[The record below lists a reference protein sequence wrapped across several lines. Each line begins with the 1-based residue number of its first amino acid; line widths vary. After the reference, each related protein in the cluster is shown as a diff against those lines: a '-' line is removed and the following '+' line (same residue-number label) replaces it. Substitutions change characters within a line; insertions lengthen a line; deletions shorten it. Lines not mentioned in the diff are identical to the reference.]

1 MWRFWRNTLKS
12 PLKKSDERLFPRKF
26 GAILFYAVAACAIT
40 CGPAESAVGQD
51 AAATDDDVRLFEREP
66 FDQIQLSTG
75 EPSVIKVEPIAFPN
89 RQLPA
94 QAARRGKLRVRL
106 LDAPEQEYELD
117 WSQVAEIKLFEQ
129 LILDAA
135 SALVAAGRLDE
146 AYDYYRYLD
155 ANQPKL
161 PGLTEAIDH
170 YMMEDA
176 RQSQRRQRYDMA
188 LAVLNELH
196 GRNPQFAGLENALG
210 VATSKLVLERLKEEN
225 YAAVRS
231 LAAALKEKLPQ
242 HAAVE
247 RIETELSDMSAS
259 AMARARAH
267 VDSGRMSDAYGE
279 AVNALAVLPDLAE
292 ARQLL
297 KEIHER
303 HPLVIVGVTL
313 PAGAAADPSA
323 PDWASVRAG
332 RLVHRQLVEFEGYGP
347 DGGQYSSPIAQIAV
361 DNAGQTVVVEL
372 ERGLTWSDGLGEIT
386 GYDVAGRLL
395 ELSDSA
401 HPASRPAWMRLLAGV
416 NVKHVYQVEI
426 ELARRHVRP
435 SALLDFTLAPR
446 LRVGPVDGTS
456 PTYGPYLAGP
466 VDERERHFV
475 LNPNYRSPAPGQ
487 PREIVERVF
496 ADSAAALTSL
506 KQGRTSVMDRLSP
519 WAVDELSTDEQ
530 IVVGQYAVP
539 TVHCLVPNLN
549 RAFTANRSFRR
560 ALVYGIDR
568 QRILHRELLRGN
580 DARGS
585 RVISGPF
592 PAGTE
597 LDDPLGYAYNDRVET
612 RPYEP
617 RLAITL
623 AGVALHEIQAAAE
636 KRGEE
641 IAGIPELVLAH
652 APHDI
657 ARAACQAIQRNLK
670 LIGIPVMLEELDPR
684 APRDVFD
691 DYDLVYAE
699 WIVREPIVDA
709 VRLFQEAGGIGL
721 SSPHLGLAVRQL
733 LVADDWAST
742 RDRLEEVHRLAH
754 DDVAVIPLW
763 QLSEHFAY
771 HRSLEGVGER
781 PTGLYQQVEQ
791 WRPQLR
797 LPTDG
802 P

>member
-1 MWRFWRNTLKS
+1 
-12 PLKKSDERLFPRKF
+12 
-26 GAILFYAVAACAIT
+26 
-40 CGPAESAVGQD
+40 
-51 AAATDDDVRLFEREP
+51 
-66 FDQIQLSTG
+66 
-75 EPSVIKVEPIAFPN
+75 
-89 RQLPA
+89 
-94 QAARRGKLRVRL
+94 
-106 LDAPEQEYELD
+106 
-117 WSQVAEIKLFEQ
+117 
-129 LILDAA
+129 
-135 SALVAAGRLDE
+135 
-146 AYDYYRYLD
+146 
-155 ANQPKL
+155 
-161 PGLTEAIDH
+161 
-170 YMMEDA
+170 
-176 RQSQRRQRYDMA
+176 
-188 LAVLNELH
+188 
-196 GRNPQFAGLENALG
+196 
-210 VATSKLVLERLKEEN
+210 
-225 YAAVRS
+225 
-231 LAAALKEKLPQ
+231 
-242 HAAVE
+242 
-247 RIETELSDMSAS
+247 
-259 AMARARAH
+259 
-267 VDSGRMSDAYGE
+267 
-279 AVNALAVLPDLAE
+279 
-292 ARQLL
+292 
-297 KEIHER
+297 
-303 HPLVIVGVTL
+303 
-313 PAGAAADPSA
+313 
-323 PDWASVRAG
+323 
-332 RLVHRQLVEFEGYGP
+332 
-347 DGGQYSSPIAQIAV
+347 
-361 DNAGQTVVVEL
+361 
-372 ERGLTWSDGLGEIT
+372 
-386 GYDVAGRLL
+386 
-395 ELSDSA
+395 
-401 HPASRPAWMRLLAGV
+401 
-416 NVKHVYQVEI
+416 
-426 ELARRHVRP
+426 
-435 SALLDFTLAPR
+435 
-446 LRVGPVDGTS
+446 
-456 PTYGPYLAGP
+456 
-466 VDERERHFV
+466 
-475 LNPNYRSPAPGQ
+475 
-487 PREIVERVF
+487 
-496 ADSAAALTSL
+496 
-506 KQGRTSVMDRLSP
+506 
-519 WAVDELSTDEQ
+519 
-530 IVVGQYAVP
+530 
-539 TVHCLVPNLN
+539 
-549 RAFTANRSFRR
+549 
-560 ALVYGIDR
+560 LVYGIDR
-568 QRILHRELLRGN
+568 QRILHHELLRGN